1 MRTIGDIENPLTII
15 AWWNKRLNERPG
27 YLYQSIFDLTYNPT
41 DEIEMIYGQDHPAEM
56 MTATT
61 DDVGSVK
68 RDNIGFETDTKK
80 LIPFKNYKSM
90 NEKRRNE
97 IKTAL
102 ANNSNAALVNAIT
115 DTQYKDPSSLLTDA
129 LFTREVMAMQALTT
143 GRISVLSDGIQYQ
156 RDFGIPDEHK
166 VTTKTPWGTMDSTP
180 LADIQEQVDKIND
193 DNGTVIAYAIMN
205 GRTFRKIGKS
215 GEVINSLAIAK
226 TSNNI
231 AMSQLAVK
239 SLFTDTVSGV
249 TPLIYNK
256 GVGTSRFIPDDVVV
270 LIPEGGVG
278 RMAWTDTN
286 EDLGLTGNSIYQL
299 SRTSEGIT
307 MYTKRVDDPVATMVH
322 VSQKVLPALDKA
334 RNIVIMNVSG
344 AVAPTETPSGDSG
357 TVKASDTGETTEDPA
372 KN

>member
-1 MRTIGDIENPLTII
+1 MRTIADIENPLTII
-15 AWWNKRLNERPG
+15 AWWNNRLNERPA
-27 YLYQSIFDLTYNPT
+27 YLYQSIFDLAYNPT
-41 DEIEMIYGQDHPAEM
+41 DEIEMLYGQDHPAEM

-68 RDNIGFETDTKK
+68 RDNIGFETETKK
-80 LIPFKNYKSM
+80 LIPFKNYKAM

-97 IKTAL
+97 IKSAL
-102 ANNSNAALVNAIT
+102 SNNSNAALVKAIT
-115 DTQYKDPSSLLTDA
+115 DTQYKDPASLLTDA
-129 LFTREVMAMQALTT
+129 LFTRETMAMQALTT
-143 GRISVLSDGIQYQ
+143 GGITVLSDGVQYK

-166 VTTKTPWGTMDSTP
+166 VATKTPWGTMDSTP
-180 LADIQEQVDKIND
+180 LTDIQDQVDKIND

-231 AMSQLAVK
+231 AMSQSAVK

-256 GVGTSRFIPDDVVV
+256 GVGSDRFIPDDVVV

-286 EDLGLTGNSIYQL
+286 EDLGLAGDAKYQL

-307 MYTKRVDDPVATMVH
+307 VYTKRVDDPVATMVH
-322 VSQKVLPALDKA
+322 VSQKVLPTLDKA
-334 RNIVIMNVSG
+334 RNIVIMNVAGSDSTTG
-344 AVAPTETPSGDSG
+344 EATTGTSDSG
-357 TVKASDTGETTEDPA
+357 TDTVK
-372 KN
+372 N